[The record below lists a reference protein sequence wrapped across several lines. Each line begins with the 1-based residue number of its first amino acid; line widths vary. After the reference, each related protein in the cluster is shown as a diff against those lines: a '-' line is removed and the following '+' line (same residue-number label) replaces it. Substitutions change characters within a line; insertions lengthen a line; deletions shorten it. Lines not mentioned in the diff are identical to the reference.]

1 LLYVKLS
8 GGRVSELLALRWQDV
23 NLETGT
29 IEIRRSMS
37 TAKVKGEVTQEK
49 VRWFDP
55 KTKQGK
61 EGNSNPAATNR
72 NAQGMER
79 EMPAQPPRTGIL

>member
-1 LLYVKLS
+1 MA
-8 GGRVSELLALRWQDV
+8 ALRWQDV

-61 EGNSNPAATNR
+61 REIPIPPQLIATLKEWKEKCPHSRLGLVFCNEF
-72 NAQGMER
+72 G
-79 EMPAQPPRTGIL
+79 QPCDRQE